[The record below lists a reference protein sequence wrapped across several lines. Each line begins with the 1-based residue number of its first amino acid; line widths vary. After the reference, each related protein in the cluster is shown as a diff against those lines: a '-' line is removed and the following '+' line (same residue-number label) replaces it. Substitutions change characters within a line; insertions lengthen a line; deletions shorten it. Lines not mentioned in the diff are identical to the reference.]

1 MKRKLLALALCL
13 SVTGAAFTA
22 CAKTDVNSVESETA
36 AAETEA
42 ETAEETEAAEETAA
56 ETAAETEAAADEDTF
71 SYPLTLT
78 DAYGNEVTVEA
89 EPETIVT
96 VSPALT
102 EIVYALGGEDKLIGR
117 SEYDDY
123 PEEVSEVQS
132 VGAIDMPDTELI
144 VSLDPDV
151 VLASSIFSEE
161 AYNALTDAGITVV
174 IIKDETSLDALT
186 TYVETVADVIG
197 LHDAGEAL
205 AMEISDEIA
214 EVADEASETIA
225 GDGITVYY
233 CMGYGEYGDYTA
245 GGDTYINDI
254 IEVAGCE
261 NAAADIEGWSIST
274 EELLELDPY
283 IILVPSWGYDA
294 FLETEPYTE
303 LTAVQE
309 GRVLSVDP
317 NLFERIGPRNVD
329 AVRTVYEYALD
340 ANAVAHAGA

>member
-1 MKRKLLALALCL
+1 M
-13 SVTGAAFTA
+13 SVAAAAFTA
-22 CAKTDVNSVESETA
+22 CSNSDSNSEESVASESAEATETVETSA
-36 AAETEA
+36 AGTTEG
-42 ETAEETEAAEETAA
+42 TEETI
-56 ETAAETEAAADEDTF
+56 TEFTIEDDEF

-78 DAYGNEVTVEA
+78 DAYGNEVTVEE
-89 EPETIVT
+89 EPETIIT

-123 PEEVSEVQS
+123 PEAVFDVQS

-174 IIKDETSLDALT
+174 IIKDESSLEALT
-186 TYVETVADVIG
+186 TYIETVADVIG
-197 LHDAGEAL
+197 LHEAGEEL
-205 AMEISDEIA
+205 AMSVSDEIA
-214 EVADEASETIA
+214 EVADEALDTIA
-225 GDGITVYY
+225 GDDITVYY

-245 GGDTYINDI
+245 GGNTYINDI
-254 IEVAGCE
+254 IEVAGCV
-261 NAAADIEGWSIST
+261 NAAHDIDGWSIST

-303 LTAVQE
+303 LTAVQQ
-309 GRVLSVDP
+309 GRVLAVDP
-317 NLFERIGPRNVD
+317 NLFERIGPRNAE
-329 AVRTVYEYALD
+329 AVRTVFEYALD